1 MNTANRTRRLNPI
14 NRAKAPPDTRTLA
27 QAQRGVTAL
36 EWALVLPVLLALVLG
51 VVDLGRWLAAAGS
64 LHEAARLG
72 ARLAVVCDLDDPQVS
87 SRALARVVGLQ
98 ALAPPPTFT
107 VSREPA
113 ACSAANC
120 QRIRVSLSGAALQGV
135 MPAWGGSLPLPT
147 AVVEL
152 PRESLSSQV
161 NGRNNP
167 SCL

>member
-1 MNTANRTRRLNPI
+1 MNTANPTRCRDPI
-14 NRAKAPPDTRTLA
+14 NDAKVPFKARTSA
-27 QAQRGVTAL
+27 QGQRGTTAL

-87 SRALARVVGLQ
+87 SRALARVVGLK
-98 ALAPPPTFT
+98 ALAQPPTL
-107 VSREPA
+107 SIDREPA
-113 ACSAANC
+113 ACSLANC
-120 QRIRVSLSGAALQGV
+120 QRLRVSLRGAALQGV